1 MTEFEQCMLM
11 TLREIKSHLGD
22 IAANS
27 SEIARELHEMNEY
40 TGKEVDYSDD
50 IHHDLEKIA
59 DSLARIYQIQD
70 ERL

>member
-1 MTEFEQCMLM
+1 MTEFETCMLM

-22 IAANS
+22 IANS
-27 SEIARELHEMNEY
+27 SSIIAKELKQMNEY
-40 TGKEVDYSDD
+40 TGDDTDWSYD
-50 IHHDLEKIA
+50 IHSDLKNIS